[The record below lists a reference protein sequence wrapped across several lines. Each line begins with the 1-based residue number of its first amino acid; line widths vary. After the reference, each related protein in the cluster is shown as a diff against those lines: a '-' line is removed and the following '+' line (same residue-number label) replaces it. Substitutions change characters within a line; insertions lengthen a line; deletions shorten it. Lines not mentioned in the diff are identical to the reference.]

1 MVEIRTKIT
10 VGENC
15 ALLGNYAGSSGSFIP
30 TSRDKL
36 SVPPSGV
43 KNPLT
48 PEGGTEVRPET
59 SVRNYHYSL
68 RDDPEAQIPSALQR
82 KPEIMRRKL

>member
-1 MVEIRTKIT
+1 VIVVIRTKKI

-15 ALLGNYAGSSGSFIP
+15 DLLGHYAGSSGNFIP
-30 TSRDKL
+30 TSRDVI

-48 PEGGTEVRPET
+48 PEGGTEN
-59 SVRNYHYSL
+59 SSRNVGN
-68 RDDPEAQIPSALQR
+68 
-82 KPEIMRRKL
+82 KLPLLAA